1 MGITIDITALARLP
15 QDGNISHLVSV
26 TEDCSTVD
34 TPIPEADR
42 STASEVKEEHLSQS
56 FVPTVLCIQ
65 TVELVFF
72 YILIHNS
79 AIL

>member
-26 TEDCSTVD
+26 TEDCSAGD

-56 FVPTVLCIQ
+56 FVPI
-65 TVELVFF
+65 
-72 YILIHNS
+72 S
-79 AIL
+79 APSMREQEAVQQVCS